1 MKKVFLFIFASLSSF
16 YLSYAQQNLDS
27 AYNRINDRD
36 YEGAIQI
43 CQNLIATSED
53 KSVIAEAYFA
63 IAFCHEDLHEPTE
76 ALSNYYQALV
86 FKRDSIFVAGIYN
99 NLASIYFNVA
109 LYEES
114 VKLFDLALKYE
125 QRADRI
131 GRNLIN
137 RCMAKSRLE
146 KYDLALAD
154 AYLALTISDSLKVL
168 AKRNKLKYR
177 TYNQI
182 GLIKLD
188 RSEFSEAI
196 SNFNKANDLDFSR
209 KSYVNLGLVHEK
221 KRETEQAIE
230 HYKKAI
236 NSTERTNTK
245 FRAFHY
251 LGELL
256 LAESRFLSAGQ
267 PLSEATVLFDSLSPT
282 HELDDISV
290 FQSFGNYHKLIGETE
305 KAFVLYDKTIDLHKE
320 FNKRQQAISEKF
332 GQLAI
337 LSAEENVQVKAKSEE
352 QESNDLAM
360 NITITIISMVTIA
373 FLLWRLRNMK
383 KAKQLVEK
391 EKQLLQTKIDDFL
404 SPYGM

>member
-1 MKKVFLFIFASLSSF
+1 MKKVLLFIFASVFSFCLSF
-16 YLSYAQQNLDS
+16 AQQRLDS
-27 AYNRINDRD
+27 AYHRINIKD

-43 CQNLIATSED
+43 CQDLISTSED
-53 KSVIAEAYFA
+53 NSVIAEAYFA
-63 IAFCHEDLHEPTE
+63 IAFCYEDLQEPTE
-76 ALSNYYQALV
+76 ALGNYYQALV
-86 FKRDSIFVAGIYN
+86 FKRDSNFVAGIYN

-125 QRADRI
+125 KRADRI

-146 KYDLALAD
+146 NYDLALAD
-154 AYLALTISDSLKVL
+154 AYLALTISDSLKAV
-168 AKRNKLKYR
+168 AKKNKLKYR
-177 TYNQI
+177 SYNQI

-196 SNFNKANDLDFSR
+196 SNFNKANDLDYSR

-221 KRETEQAIE
+221 KGETDQAIE

-236 NSTERTNTK
+236 NSTKLTNTK

-256 LAESRFLSAGQ
+256 LAESRFPSAGQ
-267 PLSEATVLFDSLSPT
+267 PLSEAIVLFDSLSPT

-290 FQSFGNYHKLIGETE
+290 FQSFGNYHKLTGETE
-305 KAFVLYDKTIDLHKE
+305 KAFELFNKTIDLHKE

-337 LSAEENVQVKAKSEE
+337 LSAEKNIQAKAKSEE
-352 QESNDLAM
+352 QESNDLA
-360 NITITIISMVTIA
+360 TIIAIAILSLITVT
-373 FLLWRLRNMK
+373 FLLWRMRNMK
-383 KAKQLVEK
+383 KAKQSVEK
-391 EKQLLQTKIDDFL
+391 EKQELQSKIDDFL
-404 SPYGM
+404 TPYGL